1 MISPTC
7 GSWIG
12 AAHLPDDPPRVAG
25 DRPAGGLLRPAAR
38 VGAAVE
44 APARGALVDL
54 PRAPA

>member
-12 AAHLPDDPPRVAG
+12 AVTWRMIRHGWRG
-25 DRPAGGLLRPAAR
+25 DRSAGGLLGAAAR

-44 APARGALVDL
+44 APAGGALVDL
-54 PRAPA
+54 PGAER